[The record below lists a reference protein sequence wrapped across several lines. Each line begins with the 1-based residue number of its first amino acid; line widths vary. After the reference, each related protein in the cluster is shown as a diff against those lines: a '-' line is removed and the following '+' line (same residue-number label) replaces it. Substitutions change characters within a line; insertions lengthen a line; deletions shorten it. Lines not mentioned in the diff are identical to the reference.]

1 MERLLRKKRRSI
13 IGGKSL
19 EREAQSV
26 FRPARKLRR
35 SVYLLPS
42 LFTVGNM
49 FAGFFAIIAAFN
61 GNYQS
66 AAIAIGVAVLL
77 DGLDG
82 RVARLAN
89 ATSDFGLQLDSLADI
104 ISFGLAPAV
113 LLYSWGLSELGNF
126 ARFSAF
132 VFLICGAMRLARFNV
147 QMQNLKH
154 FAGLPIPAGAAF
166 IAATVHFFG
175 QPMTD
180 TQLFKFYVV
189 GITYLIALLMIS
201 TIRYPS
207 LKHLNLSRGK
217 SHLNVLI
224 LAFAVAGVF
233 WYSQE
238 VLMAMAAAYVLSGL
252 SNRIYQ
258 FVRYRMASAGV
269 PEQDQL
275 EDQG

>member
-1 MERLLRKKRRSI
+1 MRKKRRSI